1 MSTITIILTVAT
13 VLVIGAKIVTMI
25 KSNKK

>member
-13 VLVIGAKIVTMI
+13 VLVIGATIVTMI